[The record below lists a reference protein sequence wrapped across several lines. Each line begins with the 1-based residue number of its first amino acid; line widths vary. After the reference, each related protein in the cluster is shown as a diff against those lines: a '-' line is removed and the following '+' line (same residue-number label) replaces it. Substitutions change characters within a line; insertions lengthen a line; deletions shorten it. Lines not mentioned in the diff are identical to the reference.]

1 MPQSGMYVA
10 LLVFLNLMRQVS
22 VLNDSGALAIKKG
35 GYNMF
40 NYKFAFSRSK
50 SLDKDFQKL
59 PADFGSM
66 YFLYPTESVDFFKF
80 KPISLMDKIFSIVK
94 EKLKRS
100 DVDFGYYKN
109 YGV

>member
-1 MPQSGMYVA
+1 
-10 LLVFLNLMRQVS
+10 
-22 VLNDSGALAIKKG
+22 
-35 GYNMF
+35 MF
-40 NYKFAFSRSK
+40 NYKFAFSRLK
-50 SLDKDFQKL
+50 SLDNDFQKL

-80 KPISLMDKIFSIVK
+80 KPIGLKDKIFSVVR

-100 DVDFGYYKN
+100 DVNVEYYKN